1 MLAWAGYR
9 AGEIGNQPESTM
21 FAINFLRFGAPA
33 IIGGILLIALKFN
46 PVEKHRADILE
57 MKELIRDHSEDNH
70 DA

>member
-1 MLAWAGYR
+1 
-9 AGEIGNQPESTM
+9 M

-33 IIGGILLIALKFN
+33 LISGILLIALKFN